1 MLHAQESNSRD
12 NNRKIAQ
19 AYFGRQSQIG
29 NMLEDGSYSL
39 SYGNAKACTVLLHWN
54 TDEDPAKPYL
64 EAVDLI
70 RLDWNP

>member
-1 MLHAQESNSRD
+1 
-12 NNRKIAQ
+12 
-19 AYFGRQSQIG
+19 
-29 NMLEDGSYSL
+29 MLEDGSYSL